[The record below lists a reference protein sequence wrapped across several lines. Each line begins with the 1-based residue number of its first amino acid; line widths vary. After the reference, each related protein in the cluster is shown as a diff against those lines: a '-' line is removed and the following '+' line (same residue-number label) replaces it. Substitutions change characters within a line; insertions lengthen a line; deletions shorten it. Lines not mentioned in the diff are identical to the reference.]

1 MTENDVKYEVPK
13 ALAKDFQSC
22 TNDILRIQ
30 LEING
35 NFITE
40 EERLT
45 KRTDSKINYNIN
57 LHLFLFLSP
66 FNRKCLDYTR
76 VHIFRYSFNNKF
88 DKPVIMIGC
97 RLFDQNNLRSLLL
110 KKKPLNRGSRYC
122 TKINKVKPCV
132 VH

>member
-76 VHIFRYSFNNKF
+76 SAYLQI
-88 DKPVIMIGC
+88 
-97 RLFDQNNLRSLLL
+97 LF
-110 KKKPLNRGSRYC
+110 
-122 TKINKVKPCV
+122 
-132 VH
+132 